1 MSHPELQDPA
11 TDASGAIVAAIS
23 REIVGVYA
31 EYFGRGPT
39 KAKTYW
45 REDVITCILEDSFTR
60 AERILVDGGRFDQ
73 VRLNRQAFQDQI
85 EPLFRTTIEK
95 VTGRRVE
102 TCLSQINR
110 DGVAAEVFV
119 LGPPIRGE
127 EQAGAVESSP
137 A

>member
-1 MSHPELQDPA
+1 MPHDQLQDHPTA

-45 REDVITCILEDSFTR
+45 REEVITCILEDSFTR

-85 EPLFRTTIEK
+85 EPLFRETIEK

-110 DGVAAEVFV
+110 EGIAAEVFI
-119 LGPPIRGE
+119 LGPRSGDE
-127 EQAGAVESSP
+127 
-137 A
+137 